1 MKTNNYIKAILF
13 LLISL
18 STPAV
23 AAPIASVRALDIDR
37 MTSPASL
44 KAAQEL
50 MMATFTEA
58 VAGKPGFALQK
69 LLLEKSGACISQIV
83 EAQHTHTITPS
94 RALELLSQNTK
105 LLNNILQH
113 NQNIIADLQENSL
126 DGMQDTETFFKS
138 NAWQH
143 PQHLISLAG
152 YWQSWNGYYRAVLMD
167 NAAPER
173 TEILDLAR
181 QGFSR
186 AFIDFQEHSIVIR
199 SLFGRML
206 CYKEGGNYDSAMQDA
221 DTLLTMTSPTDSLY
235 VRCRYEQLLIAYQR
249 SACAIVTKGIKSF
262 RNDIAPEN
270 ISPTIARGLKT
281 LGVQCGIALIE
292 DAEKKGAASSDNYRK
307 VLKEVQKLYA
317 HEPAQAPIL
326 YRFVEERPEFFAK
339 LPIAELGS
347 IGNLAL
353 ADQLFKQQL
362 WKQAAERYTHVLA
375 SNDAGIKPRR
385 DEILFHQAY
394 CMCKLENWEQ
404 AADFFNRLFKAHPSS
419 KLLGQAACFYYVAAA
434 QVYHTD
440 KNSKNYT
447 RYIFSIKR
455 YLKLCSDQQDACEAH
470 YQLGSYYLEQ
480 GKETAAL
487 QQFELIKP
495 NTPRYLQA
503 RFHVARARV
512 EAFELQ
518 YAGAAHSSKGQKA
531 HRQTTQLIKKYAS
544 EIQRSKLENKA
555 QLSAYVNTLLAR
567 LLMNGPQPDYAGAL
581 KLLRTTPGDTDS
593 QNALTATG
601 LRIECYQHLGA
612 TNEALREIDTCI
624 KKNQLNSDVWTLLQ
638 ETAGRLY
645 ATSKDLRSK
654 QDHQASNYAATA
666 LHIYTLLAREARR
679 SSTHAQYLD
688 ALNLRIAEINRDENR
703 TETAQGLYEEQ
714 LARDSSSGDA
724 LYNLALIYEQQ
735 MKWDQAVA
743 TWRKLTRGLEPG
755 TPRWLEARIHTITG
769 LKALGNIK
777 QACDYATMTLVL
789 HPDIPDPEAAQTFK
803 QLRDELCGPQAVQ

>member
-1 MKTNNYIKAILF
+1 VKTNNYIKAILF

-18 STPAV
+18 STPAA
-23 AAPIASVRALDIDR
+23 AAPITAVRALDIDR

-50 MMATFTEA
+50 MMATFTDA
-58 VAGKPGFALQK
+58 VAGKPDFKLQK
-69 LLLEKSGACISQIV
+69 LLLEKSGACISQII
-83 EAQHTHTITPS
+83 EAQHTHSITPS
-94 RALELLSQNTK
+94 KALELLSQNTK

-126 DGMQDTETFFKS
+126 DGMQDTAVFFKS
-138 NAWQH
+138 KAWQQ

-152 YWQSWNGYYRAVLMD
+152 YWESWNGYYRAVLMD

-173 TEILDLAR
+173 TEILDQAR
-181 QGFSR
+181 RGFSR
-186 AFIDFQEHSIVIR
+186 AFIDFQEHSIITR

-206 CYKEGGNYDSAMQDA
+206 CYKEGEHYDSAMQDA
-221 DTLLTMTSPTDSLY
+221 DTLLTMTSASDSLY

-249 SACAIVTKGIKSF
+249 GTCAIVIKGIKSF
-262 RNDIAPEN
+262 RNDIAPAD
-270 ISPTIARGLKT
+270 ISTTIAKGLKS
-281 LGVQCGIALIE
+281 LSAQCGIALIE
-292 DAEKKGAASSDNYRK
+292 EAEKKGTPSPDQYRS
-307 VLKEVQKLYA
+307 VLQEVRKLSA
-317 HEPAQAPIL
+317 HDPAQNPVL
-326 YRFVEERPEFFAK
+326 YRFIEERPTVFAR

-362 WKQAAERYTHVLA
+362 WQQAAERYTHTLA
-375 SNDAGIKPRR
+375 SSDGGIKPHR
-385 DEILFHQAY
+385 DKILFHLAY
-394 CMCKLENWEQ
+394 CMCKLENWGQ
-404 AADFFNRLFKAHPSS
+404 AADFFNRLFKSHPTS

-434 QVYHTD
+434 HVYHAD
-440 KNSKNYT
+440 KSPKSYT

-455 YLKLCSDQQDACEAH
+455 YLKLCTDQQDACEAR
-470 YQLGSYYLEQ
+470 YQLGSYYLKQ

-487 QQFELIKP
+487 QQFKKIKP
-495 NTPRYLQA
+495 GSPRYLQA
-503 RFHVARARV
+503 RFHIARTSV
-512 EAFELQ
+512 EAFEHQ
-518 YAGAAHSSKGQKA
+518 YAGAAHSNAGQKA
-531 HRQTTQLIKKYAS
+531 HRHTTQLIKKYAS
-544 EIQRSKLENKA
+544 EIQRSTLENKT
-555 QLSAYVNTLLAR
+555 QLSAYVNTLQAR
-567 LLMNGPQPDYAGAL
+567 LLIDGPRPDYTGAL
-581 KLLRTTPGDTDS
+581 KLLRTAQGDTDS

-612 TNEALREIDTCI
+612 TNEALREIDSCI
-624 KKNQLNSDVWTLLQ
+624 KNNQLNSDEWTLLQ

-645 ATSKDLRSK
+645 ATSKKLKNK
-654 QDHQASNYAATA
+654 QDTRASNFATTA

-703 TETAQGLYEEQ
+703 TETAQELYEEQ

-735 MKWDQAVA
+735 MKWDQAVT

-777 QACDYATMTLVL
+777 QACDYTTMTLVL
-789 HPDIPDPEAAQTFK
+789 HPDMPDPATAQTFE
-803 QLRDELCGPQAVQ
+803 QLRNELCDPSTVQ